1 MISAGTRRAFSLTAV
16 ARVYVTRRLPA
27 EILELLGP
35 HDLRLWDEDSPVPRH
50 VLAEEIRDVDGLLS
64 MLTDGID
71 AALLAGAPGLRVIS
85 QMAVGVDNIDV
96 DACRDRGIAVG
107 HTPEVLTETVADH
120 AFALLGAVVRR
131 LPEGERE
138 VKEGGWGPWRPF
150 HLTGGDLH
158 GTVLG
163 VVGMGRI
170 GRAVARRASG
180 FDMDVIYT
188 SPRPAPGAARRVE
201 LAELLERSDHVV
213 LCCTLNEETR
223 GLIGKTQLGMMKP
236 TAYLVNVSRGP
247 VVVTEALAEALAA
260 GFIAGAGLD
269 VIDPEPLP
277 AGHRILGLPN
287 CLVVPH
293 IGSASVRTR
302 TAMAQLAVENLI
314 AGLEGRPLPSPY
326 RPGL

>member
-1 MISAGTRRAFSLTAV
+1 MISASTRWTFSLTAV

-27 EILELLGP
+27 EILEPLGT
-35 HDLRLWDEDSPVPRH
+35 HDLRLWEEDSPVPRH

-71 AALLAGAPGLRVIS
+71 AALLAGAPELRVIS
-85 QMAVGVDNIDV
+85 QMAVGIDNIDV

-180 FDMDVIYT
+180 FDMDVIYS
-188 SPRPAPGAARRVE
+188 SPRPAAEAARRVE
-201 LAELLERSDHVV
+201 LAELLEGSDHVV

-247 VVVTEALAEALAA
+247 VVVTEALAEALAD
-260 GFIAGAGLD
+260 GVIAGAGLD
-269 VIDPEPLP
+269 VTDPEPLP

>member
-1 MISAGTRRAFSLTAV
+1 M
-16 ARVYVTRRLPA
+16 
-27 EILELLGP
+27 
-35 HDLRLWDEDSPVPRH
+35 PRH

-180 FDMDVIYT
+180 FDMDVIYS
-188 SPRPAPGAARRVE
+188 SPRPAAEAARRVE
-201 LAELLERSDHVV
+201 LAELLEGSDHVV

-247 VVVTEALAEALAA
+247 VVVTEALAEALAD
-260 GFIAGAGLD
+260 GVIAGAGLD
-269 VIDPEPLP
+269 VTDPEPLP

>member
-1 MISAGTRRAFSLTAV
+1 M
-16 ARVYVTRRLPA
+16 
-27 EILELLGP
+27 
-35 HDLRLWDEDSPVPRH
+35 PRH

-71 AALLAGAPGLRVIS
+71 AALLAGAPELRVIS
-85 QMAVGVDNIDV
+85 QMAVGIDNIDV

-180 FDMDVIYT
+180 FDMDVIYS
-188 SPRPAPGAARRVE
+188 SPRPAAEAARRVE
-201 LAELLERSDHVV
+201 LAELLEGSDHVV

-247 VVVTEALAEALAA
+247 VVVTEALAEALAD
-260 GFIAGAGLD
+260 GVIAGAGLD
-269 VIDPEPLP
+269 VTDPEPLP